1 MESRPRFLRLVKMFL
16 SRENMSFDDYKRK
29 PAFENEKS
37 VSWYDCS
44 LRHVL
49 TCINKEEQ
57 TLLCNGKHICIYY
70 YTVCEMHLSAIS
82 IGCFMGIRLLAK
94 EMLQRINGF
103 LDKTTDA
110 EIRRIIT

>member
-1 MESRPRFLRLVKMFL
+1 M
-16 SRENMSFDDYKRK
+16 
-29 PAFENEKS
+29 
-37 VSWYDCS
+37 
-44 LRHVL
+44 
-49 TCINKEEQ
+49 
-57 TLLCNGKHICIYY
+57 YY